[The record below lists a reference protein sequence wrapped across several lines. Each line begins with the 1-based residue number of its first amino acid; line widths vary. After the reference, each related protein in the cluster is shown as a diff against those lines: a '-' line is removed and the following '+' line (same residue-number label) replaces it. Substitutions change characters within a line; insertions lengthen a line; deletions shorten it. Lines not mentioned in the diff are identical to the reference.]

1 MLRNVTVRHYNNH
14 WLYPPFTY
22 KVIHY
27 LSQSSKS
34 KPGILILSR
43 TVKQIKNRILF
54 ATTRI
59 ISCRSID
66 AHSSAVVERGRRVPH
81 LCNRAV
87 RYIFIYIVP
96 GSFTVDNEDIIEGS
110 AVSPKKYVVRI
121 QNSLSCKTETVGINL
136 RSKRTLRSVL
146 PKAVLSLFH
155 QPVALSARKE
165 ISVYKNGICLW
176 RGKVEG
182 NGIVL
187 VYCRFRL
194 RLLFLCKERNCCQQ
208 KYST

>member
-1 MLRNVTVRHYNNH
+1 M
-14 WLYPPFTY
+14 
-22 KVIHY
+22 
-27 LSQSSKS
+27 
-34 KPGILILSR
+34 
-43 TVKQIKNRILF
+43 
-54 ATTRI
+54 
-59 ISCRSID
+59 
-66 AHSSAVVERGRRVPH
+66 
-81 LCNRAV
+81 
-87 RYIFIYIVP
+87 RYIFIYIIP
-96 GSFTVDNEDIIEGS
+96 GSFTVDNEDVIEGS
-110 AVSPKKYVVRI
+110 AVSPEEDIIWI

-136 RSKRTLRSVL
+136 RSKRTLRGVL

-155 QPVALSARKE
+155 QLVALSARKE

-194 RLLFLCKERNCCQQ
+194 SPLFLSKERNSCQQ